1 MSEHFLEIDVSAW
14 VEESH
19 NDSHVYQQRQTIEI
33 VLNTIAMTDPLNRKM
48 FLKGGLLMGLAYRS
62 PRLSMDIDLTTTL
75 ETTSQTPEKLREKL
89 NQGFPKAVAILGY
102 TDMIVQIHSIKQYPR
117 KMTISTATFPALKL
131 KITSAKCNT
140 HQEITLQRGK
150 TSNVI
155 IEMDI
160 SFNEPLL
167 EQIQIIKLTNEYELL
182 AYGLVDLV
190 AEKYRA
196 VLQQI
201 PCRRRRPQD
210 IYDLNR
216 LIQHEMIDDDSN
228 ARILDAIREKVDL
241 VELNQNKILWMIQK
255 SSADAKQDGTH

>member
-1 MSEHFLEIDVSAW
+1 
-14 VEESH
+14 
-19 NDSHVYQQRQTIEI
+19 
-33 VLNTIAMTDPLNRKM
+33 MTDPLNRKM